1 MPKALH
7 SLVIAVAGILVW
19 LAAPGLV
26 SPAERDLDSGLVA
39 LRAGA
44 QIQAEQHLMR
54 YRDEERDP
62 GVRRSV
68 DRVLALLKRPL
79 AAEVREYIAATLEE
93 AVRVRPMMRAEASRP
108 SYWSRM
114 FPVFP

>member
-7 SLVIAVAGILVW
+7 SLAVAVAGMLVW

-44 QIQAEQHLMR
+44 QIQAEQHLTR

-62 GVRRSV
+62 GIRRSV

-79 AAEVREYIAATLEE
+79 PAEVREYIAATLEE
-93 AVRVRPMMRAEASRP
+93 AVRVRPTMRAEASRP